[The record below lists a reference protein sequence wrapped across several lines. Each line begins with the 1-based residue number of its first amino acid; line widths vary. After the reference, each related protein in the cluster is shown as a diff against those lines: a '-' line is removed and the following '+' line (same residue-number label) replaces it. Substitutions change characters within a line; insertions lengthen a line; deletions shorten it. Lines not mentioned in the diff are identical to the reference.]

1 MTTMSQARAK
11 VLGESAKELTPEKNL
26 DRANEHTKFIIA
38 TVGTIGTLL
47 AGAGGVTA
55 AIAID
60 RTTLYLG
67 GIPVVPVGALVTSA
81 LAGLSVGV
89 ALWGRRPN
97 FAEVNPLILEDV
109 ESWFAAEIDRKK
121 KPVTWSARFF
131 IWAAFA
137 AVLTSVIAGV
147 LVLAD
152 PVSTPRN
159 LASFSTT
166 VADKGVVTLHLGGAV
181 DGLDEHAHMS
191 VVVTTNA
198 PGQTTGSEDR
208 LVDVDVRP
216 DADGKVTLDAEATA
230 PVGSSAAVATVRAG
244 DGDGTPEG
252 DKTWTLTVSY
262 PTVPAPPDPNASA
275 TAIMAT
281 ATPAVVSLVANYLSA
296 HGGTVPASIADALK
310 GIDLAAWVQ
319 SQQELKAHGQLTP
332 QQTDRLDIIAKWL
345 DANKHAATFNRNA
358 GAVFVWAGAHGGN
371 MPGPDVHVNGRA
383 LGKWVAKQQRLYAA
397 EALTLK
403 QVALLEAI
411 PGWTWTT

>member
-1 MTTMSQARAK
+1 MSRARAK

-47 AGAGGVTA
+47 AGLGGVTA
-55 AIAID
+55 AITID

-89 ALWGRRPN
+89 ALWGRRRK

-109 ESWFAAEIDRKK
+109 DNWFAAEIDRKRR
-121 KPVTWSARFF
+121 PVTWSARFF

-137 AVLTSVIAGV
+137 AVLTSVIAGT

-159 LASFSTT
+159 LTSFSTT
-166 VADKGVVTLHLGGAV
+166 VADKGVVTMHLGGTV
-181 DGLDEHAHMS
+181 DGLDDHAHMS

-198 PGQTTGSEDR
+198 SGQTKGSKDR
-208 LVDVDVRP
+208 LVDIDVRP
-216 DADGKVTLDAEATA
+216 DADGKVTLDAEAIA
-230 PVGSSAAVATVRAG
+230 PVGSSSAVATVRAG

-262 PTVPAPPDPNASA
+262 PTVPALPDPNTSAAARIAS
-275 TAIMAT
+275 
-281 ATPAVVSLVANYLSA
+281 ATPAVISLVANYLSG
-296 HGGTVPASIADALK
+296 HGGTVPASIADGLK
-310 GIDLAAWVQ
+310 GIEIAAWVQ
-319 SQQELKAHGQLTP
+319 SQRELKAHGKLTP
-332 QQTDRLDIIAKWL
+332 QQTKRLDIIATWQS
-345 DANKHAATFNRNA
+345 ANKHVAAFNRKA
-358 GAVFVWAGAHGGN
+358 GAVFVWAGAHNGTV
-371 MPGPDVHVNGRA
+371 PGPDVRVDGRA
-383 LGKWVAKQQRLYAA
+383 LGRWVAKQQRLYAA
-397 EALTLK
+397 GALTLK